1 MIALAEARA
10 VHFGKGGPEIKE
22 NLFLPFGQGHW
33 WLSAGGSYGFGACV
47 VDK

>member
-22 NLFLPFGQGHW
+22 NLFLPFGQGI
-33 WLSAGGSYGFGACV
+33 GGLVQV
-47 VDK
+47 VAMVLGRVS